1 MFSRDKSFQFITC
14 LHPVEY
20 GSEFREITTFL
31 SEFKRLL
38 SHRGFL
44 LLGMKDNTWEN
55 QEVFDMLKRKK
66 SEGEY
71 ELLAVQWIDLI
82 DPADTAIN
90 KGEGN
95 VFYMALLRSP

>member
-1 MFSRDKSFQFITC
+1 MILIVLKSDDQRFEC
-14 LHPVEY
+14 
-20 GSEFREITTFL
+20 TF
-31 SEFKRLL
+31 K
-38 SHRGFL
+38 
-44 LLGMKDNTWEN
+44 
-55 QEVFDMLKRKK
+55 EVFDMLKRKK

-82 DPADTAIN
+82 DPAATAIN